1 MNLAIEEETQVQKQ
15 QRGSLQARKAALIL
29 GIALGFASGL
39 SIAQDKPLPP
49 PYQIA
54 GTNHVLVG
62 VVWDEAAVRKA
73 LPPGITPVKE
83 MTGAINIYQAS
94 KGYVFGP
101 YQSAYFWVDIEG
113 FDSPDGTKGRWMLA
127 GVFGPEA
134 KTSAALKEY
143 YGMPVRVGTSRFEP
157 TAQGKRAIG
166 TLNGQDFIT
175 VEIKSDPTPCEP
187 VAGLLNYPGLL
198 AKTKQVVVSKI
209 PFVGDFCKAE
219 PVSVNV
225 TAPAGDLF
233 GKFPVAKVV
242 WAAEFKNGAFSFS
255 PPKVAGK

>member
-1 MNLAIEEETQVQKQ
+1 MNKQKVRSLPARETALAI
-15 QRGSLQARKAALIL
+15 
-29 GIALGFASGL
+29 GIALGFASAL
-39 SIAQDKPLPP
+39 STAQDKPLPP

-62 VVWDEAAVRKA
+62 VIWDEAAVRKA

-83 MTGAINIYQAS
+83 MTGAINIYQAD
-94 KGYVFGP
+94 KGYAIGP

-127 GVFGPEA
+127 GVYGPEA

-143 YGMPVRVGTSRFEP
+143 YGRPVRVGTSRFEP
-157 TAQGKRAIG
+157 TAGGKRAIG
-166 TLNGQDFIT
+166 TVNGQDFIT
-175 VEIKSDPTPCEP
+175 VEIKSDPGPCEP

-198 AKTKQVVVSKI
+198 AKTKQVVVNEI
-209 PFVGDFCKAE
+209 PFVGDGCKAE

-225 TAPAGDLF
+225 NAPAGDLF
-233 GKFPVAKVV
+233 GKFPIAKVI

-255 PPKVAGK
+255 PPKPAGK